1 MIDDP
6 PQRSFLLACSIC
18 SSRET
23 VLTSIHLWER
33 VTLCVQMIKELRVH
47 LSVANL
53 GWTLDG
59 LYFSG
64 GQVIFVRWTGYIWQ
78 VDGLYF
84 SGGQVIFVRWTGYN
98 KWHRGRKVETTV
110 QPATHRLWQFLT
122 NFDKFWTIFWQL
134 WQSRHFFF
142 TILTIEKTVLE
153 SCDIWD
159 TDYNS
164 DNWEPELR
172 QSLLP
177 HN

>member
-1 MIDDP
+1 MG
-6 PQRSFLLACSIC
+6 ACDTVCANDKGAAGAFVSCKPRVDTGWVIFFRWTGYIC
-18 SSRET
+18 Q
-23 VLTSIHLWER
+23 V
-33 VTLCVQMIKELRVH
+33 
-47 LSVANL
+47 
-53 GWTLDG
+53 DG
-59 LYFSG
+59 LYLTG
-64 GQVIFVRWTGYIWQ
+64 GRVIFDRWTGYIWQ